1 MGGIHIKL
9 GQALFHDTLCHCSPH
24 YSRLLEQ
31 SHHVASWWHFVT
43 RFVNFCISICTFTI
57 SEGWTSLIACLQ
69 VVKVVH
75 ALTVM
80 TSLISN
86 FIYTAAKTWKIYPT
100 PNTHTL
106 QGYTITI
113 STSSLLLHWMQQF
126 HCWSSLI
133 HLRAPVIFLYSHSAE
148 YCQTVLNSL
157 ESLVAWVLCSIECM
171 LHVLCCAMLC
181 EEYAWFNFLYF
192 SSCCLAQIIA

>member
-1 MGGIHIKL
+1 MT
-9 GQALFHDTLCHCSPH
+9 FCHKICKFLH
-24 YSRLLEQ
+24 
-31 SHHVASWWHFVT
+31 
-43 RFVNFCISICTFTI
+43 ICTCTV
-57 SEGWTSLIACLQ
+57 SEGWTSPIACLQ
-69 VVKVVH
+69 VVNVVH
-75 ALTVM
+75 ALTL
-80 TSLISN
+80 TASLISN

-106 QGYTITI
+106 PGYITI
-113 STSSLLLHWMQQF
+113 STSFLLLHWMQQC

-171 LHVLCCAMLC
+171 LHVLCCAVLC
-181 EEYAWFNFLYF
+181 EEYALFNFLYF
-192 SSCCLAQIIA
+192 SSCCLAQIIT

>member
-1 MGGIHIKL
+1 M
-9 GQALFHDTLCHCSPH
+9 T
-24 YSRLLEQ
+24 
-31 SHHVASWWHFVT
+31 
-43 RFVNFCISICTFTI
+43 FCRKICKFLHICTCTI
-57 SEGWTSLIACLQ
+57 SEGWTSPIACLQ

-75 ALTVM
+75 VLTVM

-86 FIYTAAKTWKIYPT
+86 FIYTAANTWKIYPT

-113 STSSLLLHWMQQF
+113 STSPLLLHWMQQF

-148 YCQTVLNSL
+148 YCQTILNSL

-171 LHVLCCAMLC
+171 LHVLYAVLCCVKNMH
-181 EEYAWFNFLYF
+181 Y
-192 SSCCLAQIIA
+192 SISCTFPPVVWHK